1 MEKWINKYV
10 KYLNL
15 LNKSEKTIDNYVTTL
30 KKIVRDE
37 DIKDINKFK
46 DMNREWW
53 FGWVEKQR
61 EIGKTSIATIN
72 CKIKQ
77 MSSWYHFLVNEN
89 IVNENPLYKFP
100 RVNTSLETSE
110 YKGDKAMSVEEA
122 KAILEAIETEE
133 FNHHTQYINLRN
145 KALVMTLLSCGLR
158 IDEVSKIQ
166 IQDIEFENN
175 KLYVRGKGGKNSIT
189 RHTNFSPKLK
199 TLIVELIK
207 YNPNRTYLFTNIRYE
222 RLLTQGIRS
231 VWYEALDMA
240 NVKHYTPHNC
250 RHFLGSELSK
260 KGVPMKQI
268 ADVLGHSSY
277 KTSEKYYVKPKN
289 QDMQDIIS
297 NIDIFE

>member
-1 MEKWINKYV
+1 MQDWIEKYV

-37 DIKDINKFK
+37 DIKDINEFK
-46 DMNREWW
+46 DMDRSYW
-53 FGWVEKQR
+53 FSWVEEQR
-61 EIGKTSIATIN
+61 KTGKNSIATIN

-77 MSSWYHFLVNEN
+77 MSSFYHFLVNED
-89 IVNENPLYKFP
+89 IVKENCLYKFP

-133 FNHHTQYINLRN
+133 FNHYTQYINLRN

-231 VWYEALDMA
+231 IWYEALDVA